1 MPVKDVLQAAGNKM
15 TITIHPAIPFV
26 INAKK
31 THPYYIPTVT
41 VSGCAL
47 RGRAAAAAAVL

>member
-1 MPVKDVLQAAGNKM
+1 VPVKDVLQAAGNKM